1 MLSYQ
6 FSNLLGIVHNTG
18 RVLFL
23 KDDTNILLSP
33 LGNKILCLDLKYGTS
48 QTLPIEIHSNIDF
61 IDITSD
67 SKILIVVDILGY
79 CLVINFPKQIVISH
93 FNFRSKISALKISP
107 NNKFL
112 AVGIGKRVEIFEMP
126 NLIKEYE
133 PFVLYRKYTSFHNDK
148 ITSINWSYDSRFILT
163 GSKDTNVRILNLFK
177 IPGYYPYTFTG
188 HKKKI
193 ITAIFSK
200 DMNRIYSISQDGVLL
215 IWKFVEEQS
224 DEFKKHINFVKNI
237 KPKKNY
243 KFDKIN
249 KKTKNNNN
257 INIEEE
263 EEENEEEENNNNK
276 NILGL
281 NSDEEEDNENE
292 SINDG
297 NKETENIDT
306 KYYTEFEKKILKGR
320 YILEK
325 KEQFVINSKVV
336 MCEITQNIS
345 SSSLSEDNN
354 ILVLGLQNG
363 SFSIYSMN
371 NFENNYSLKISDAK
385 ISSLSINPSGKWIAF
400 GSKYLNQ
407 LFVWEWKSETYIYKQ
422 QGHMN
427 DINLIA
433 FSPEGGQL
441 ASGAED
447 GRIKV
452 FDISSS
458 NCLITFTEHTGKITG
473 LQYALNKSNLL
484 ISSSLDGTIRAYD
497 LIKYKNFRIMTT
509 PKQTQLICCSVDYSG
524 EIVAA
529 GSLDTYNIFV
539 WSIKTG
545 DLIDVLNGHTGPVSC
560 LAFSHINDILVSGS
574 WDNTVKMW
582 ELYTKKG
589 ISETYEHNSK
599 ITAIALSP
607 NDKEVAVSTLNG
619 ELYTWDIETG
629 SIKNI
634 LDTSRDIW
642 GGRLNEEKI
651 AAKNA
656 IRNKYLNSIH
666 YNLPG
671 NLLICGG
678 NSQYVLIY
686 DMQYQILIKKFVL
699 THNRSLNGLLYKLN
713 SKYDNNKTL
722 LLQENNGFDSED
734 ELEYNNKQK
743 NILPGN
749 KTSLIPEVKI
759 NCIQFSNTNRSF
771 AVGTTEGIYIYSL
784 DKSLSF
790 NKLSISIEV
799 TLKDALT
806 AWQNGNYIKGI
817 IYSIYL
823 KKVDLL
829 NKYFDTI
836 PISKV
841 QLIVEKIPFSLV
853 SPLLDYLCN
862 KLEKDIHLQF
872 IMIWINLL
880 LKKNCRQLK
889 NSKNKAVFLNLHR
902 ALNKMFRG
910 IVNIVEDNIYTIK
923 YLTEFEGNDETE
935 DNLENKEDMIVE
947 DKKDSENDNDDEIN
961 IEK

>member
-67 SKILIVVDILGY
+67 SKILIIVDILGY
-79 CLVINFPKQIVISH
+79 CLVVNFPKQIVISH
-93 FNFRSKISALKISP
+93 FNFRNKISALKISP

-112 AVGIGKRVEIFEMP
+112 AVGIGKGVQIFEMP

-133 PFVLYRKYTSFHNDK
+133 PFVLYRKYTAFHNDK

-193 ITAIFSK
+193 ITALFSK
-200 DMNRIYSISQDGVLL
+200 DMNRIYSISQDGLLL
-215 IWKFVEEQS
+215 IWKFVDEQS

-243 KFDKIN
+243 KYDKIY
-249 KKTKNNNN
+249 KKQEKN
-257 INIEEE
+257 EE
-263 EEENEEEENNNNK
+263 EEENDDDKNND

-281 NSDEEEDNENE
+281 DSDEEENDE
-292 SINDG
+292 SI
-297 NKETENIDT
+297 KEENNIDT
-306 KYYTEFEKKILKGR
+306 KYYSEFEKKILKGR
-320 YILEK
+320 FILEK

-345 SSSLSEDNN
+345 SDLSEDNN

-371 NFENNYSLKISDAK
+371 NFENKYSLKISDAK

-407 LFVWEWKSETYIYKQ
+407 LFVWEWKSESYIYKQ

-441 ASGAED
+441 ASGADD

-458 NCLITFTEHTGKITG
+458 NCLITFTDHTAKITG

-560 LAFSHINDILVSGS
+560 LAFSHINDILISGS

-619 ELYTWDIETG
+619 ELYTWDIDTG

-634 LDTSRDIW
+634 LDVSKDIW

-656 IRNKYLNSIH
+656 TRNKYLNSIH

-686 DMQYQILIKKFVL
+686 DMQYQILVKKFVL

-722 LLQENNGFDSED
+722 LQQDNNGLDSED

-749 KTSLIPEVKI
+749 KTNLIPEVKI
-759 NCIQFSNTNRSF
+759 NSIKFSNTNRSF

-799 TLKDALT
+799 TLKDALD
-806 AWQNGNYIKGI
+806 AFENNNYIKGI

-823 KKVDLL
+823 KKIDLL
-829 NKYFDTI
+829 DKYFNSI
-836 PISKV
+836 PISQV
-841 QLIVEKIPFSLV
+841 QLIVDKIPFSLV
-853 SPLLDYLCN
+853 SPLLDYLCI
-862 KLEKDIHLQF
+862 KLEKDIHLQYV
-872 IMIWINLL
+872 MIWINLL

-889 NSKNKAVFLNLHR
+889 NSKNKAVFMNLHR
-902 ALNKMFRG
+902 ALMKMFKG

-923 YLTEFEGNDETE
+923 YLTEFEGE
-935 DNLENKEDMIVE
+935 DDNKDNIGDNSEDDKIK
-947 DKKDSENDNDDEIN
+947 DKKDNDNDIEMIN
-961 IEK
+961 

>member
-67 SKILIVVDILGY
+67 SKILIIVDILGY
-79 CLVINFPKQIVISH
+79 CLVVNFPKQIVISH
-93 FNFRSKISALKISP
+93 FNFRNKISALKISP

-112 AVGIGKRVEIFEMP
+112 AVGIGKGVQIFEMP

-133 PFVLYRKYTSFHNDK
+133 PFVLYRKYTAFHNDK

-193 ITAIFSK
+193 ITALFSK
-200 DMNRIYSISQDGVLL
+200 DMNRIYSISQDGLLL
-215 IWKFVEEQS
+215 IWKFVDEQS

-243 KFDKIN
+243 KYDKIY
-249 KKTKNNNN
+249 KKHEKN
-257 INIEEE
+257 EE
-263 EEENEEEENNNNK
+263 EEENDDDKNND

-281 NSDEEEDNENE
+281 DSDEEENDE
-292 SINDG
+292 SI
-297 NKETENIDT
+297 KEENNIDT
-306 KYYTEFEKKILKGR
+306 KYYSEFEKKILKGR
-320 YILEK
+320 FILEK

-345 SSSLSEDNN
+345 SDLSEDNN

-371 NFENNYSLKISDAK
+371 NFENKYSLKISDAK

-407 LFVWEWKSETYIYKQ
+407 LFVWEWKSESYIYKQ

-441 ASGAED
+441 ASGADD

-458 NCLITFTEHTGKITG
+458 NCLITFTDHTAKITG

-560 LAFSHINDILVSGS
+560 LAFSHINDILISGS

-619 ELYTWDIETG
+619 ELYTWDIDTG

-634 LDTSRDIW
+634 LDVSKDIW

-656 IRNKYLNSIH
+656 TRNKYLNSIH

-686 DMQYQILIKKFVL
+686 DMQYQILVKKFVL

-722 LLQENNGFDSED
+722 LQQDNNGLDSED

-749 KTSLIPEVKI
+749 KTNLIPEVKI
-759 NCIQFSNTNRSF
+759 NSIKFSNTNRSF

-799 TLKDALT
+799 TLKDALD
-806 AWQNGNYIKGI
+806 AFENNNYIKGI

-823 KKVDLL
+823 KKIDLL
-829 NKYFDTI
+829 DKYFNSI
-836 PISKV
+836 PISQV
-841 QLIVEKIPFSLV
+841 QLIVDKIPFSLV
-853 SPLLDYLCN
+853 SPLLDYLCI
-862 KLEKDIHLQF
+862 KLEKDIHLQYV
-872 IMIWINLL
+872 MIWINLL

-889 NSKNKAVFLNLHR
+889 NSKNKAVFMNLHR
-902 ALNKMFRG
+902 ALMKMFKG

-923 YLTEFEGNDETE
+923 YLTEFEGE
-935 DNLENKEDMIVE
+935 DDNKDNIGDNSEDDKIK
-947 DKKDSENDNDDEIN
+947 DKKDNDNDIEMIN
-961 IEK
+961 L

>member
-1 MLSYQ
+1 M
-6 FSNLLGIVHNTG
+6 
-18 RVLFL
+18 
-23 KDDTNILLSP
+23 
-33 LGNKILCLDLKYGTS
+33 
-48 QTLPIEIHSNIDF
+48 
-61 IDITSD
+61 
-67 SKILIVVDILGY
+67 
-79 CLVINFPKQIVISH
+79 
-93 FNFRSKISALKISP
+93 KISP

-112 AVGIGKRVEIFEMP
+112 AVSINKGVQIFEMP

-133 PFVLYRKYTSFHNDK
+133 PFVLYRKYTAFHNDK
-148 ITSINWSYDSRFILT
+148 ITSINWSADSRFILT
-163 GSKDTNVRILNLFK
+163 GSKDTNVRILNVFK
-177 IPGYYPYTFTG
+177 IKGYYPFTFTG

-193 ITAIFSK
+193 ITALFSH
-200 DMNRIYSISQDGVLL
+200 DMNRIYSISQDGMML
-215 IWKFVEEQS
+215 IWKFIDERSEEFQ
-224 DEFKKHINFVKNI
+224 KHLNFVKNI
-237 KPKKNY
+237 KPKKNFKY
-243 KFDKIN
+243 DKIFKKN
-249 KKTKNNNN
+249 KKNDD
-257 INIEEE
+257 
-263 EEENEEEENNNNK
+263 NK
-276 NILGL
+276 
-281 NSDEEEDNENE
+281 DNENDNNDEKEEKNDKIISLE
-292 SINDG
+292 SEEDEKSDESEEETNDIN
-297 NKETENIDT
+297 NEKEI
-306 KYYTEFEKKILKGR
+306 KYYSEFEKKILKGR
-320 YILEK
+320 FILEK
-325 KEQFVINSKVV
+325 KEQFVTNSKVV
-336 MCEITQNIS
+336 MCEITQNIEN
-345 SSSLSEDNN
+345 EDKN

-371 NFENNYSLKISDAK
+371 NFENKYSLKISEAK

-427 DINLIA
+427 DINVIA

-441 ASGAED
+441 ASGADD
-447 GRIKV
+447 GRIKI
-452 FDISSS
+452 FDVSSS
-458 NCLITFTEHTGKITG
+458 NCLITFVEHTAKVTG
-473 LQYALNKSNLL
+473 LQYALNKSNVLV
-484 ISSSLDGTIRAYD
+484 SSSLDGTIRAYD

-509 PKQTQLICCSVDYSG
+509 PKQTQLICCSVDFSG

-539 WSIKTG
+539 WSLKTG

-599 ITAIALSP
+599 ITAVALSP

-629 SIKNI
+629 AIKNI
-634 LDTSRDIW
+634 LDVSRDIW
-642 GGRLNEEKI
+642 GGRLNDEKI
-651 AAKNA
+651 SAKNA
-656 IRNKYLNSIH
+656 TRNKFLNTIH

-686 DMQYQILIKKFVL
+686 DMQYQILVKKFVL

-713 SKYDNNKTL
+713 SKYDNNKN
-722 LLQENNGFDSED
+722 LLQNENNGLDSED
-734 ELEYNNKQK
+734 ELEYKNKQK

-749 KTSLIPEVKI
+749 KTALIPEVKI
-759 NCIQFSNTNRSF
+759 NSIQFSNTNRSF
-771 AVGTTEGIYIYSL
+771 AVGTTEGIYIFSL

-790 NKLSISIEV
+790 SKLSIGIEV
-799 TLKDALT
+799 TLKDAVD
-806 AWQNGNYIKGI
+806 AFNEGNYLKGI

-823 KKVDLL
+823 KKIDILE
-829 NKYFDTI
+829 KYFDSI

-841 QLIVEKIPFSLV
+841 QLIADKIPFNLV

-862 KLEKDIHLQF
+862 KLEKDINLQY

-889 NSKNKAVFLNLHR
+889 NSKNKAVFLNLYKS
-902 ALNKMFRG
+902 LMKVFKG
-910 IVNIVEDNIYTIK
+910 IENIVEDNIYTIK
-923 YLTEFEGNDETE
+923 YLTEFEGNEE
-935 DNLENKEDMIVE
+935 NEENKG
-947 DKKDSENDNDDEIN
+947 KDNIGEN
-961 IEK
+961 IEENKMEEEI

>member
-48 QTLPIEIHSNIDF
+48 QTIPIEIHSNIDF

-67 SKILIVVDILGY
+67 SKILIIVDILGY
-79 CLVINFPKQIVISH
+79 CLVVNFPKQIVISH
-93 FNFRSKISALKISP
+93 FNFRNKISALKISP

-112 AVGIGKRVEIFEMP
+112 AVGIGKGVQIFEMP

-133 PFVLYRKYTSFHNDK
+133 PFVLYRKYTAFHNDK

-193 ITAIFSK
+193 ITALFSK
-200 DMNRIYSISQDGVLL
+200 DMNRIYSISQDGLLL
-215 IWKFVEEQS
+215 IWKFVDEQS

-243 KFDKIN
+243 KYDKVY
-249 KKTKNNNN
+249 KKHEKN
-257 INIEEE
+257 EE
-263 EEENEEEENNNNK
+263 EEENDDDKNND

-281 NSDEEEDNENE
+281 DSDEEENDE
-292 SINDG
+292 SI
-297 NKETENIDT
+297 KEENNIDT
-306 KYYTEFEKKILKGR
+306 KYYSEFEKKILKGR
-320 YILEK
+320 FILEK

-345 SSSLSEDNN
+345 SELSEDNN

-371 NFENNYSLKISDAK
+371 NFENKYSLKISDAK

-407 LFVWEWKSETYIYKQ
+407 LFVWEWKSESYIYKQ

-441 ASGAED
+441 ASGADD

-458 NCLITFTEHTGKITG
+458 NCLITFTDHTAKITG

-560 LAFSHINDILVSGS
+560 LAFSHINDILISGS

-619 ELYTWDIETG
+619 ELYTWDIDTG

-634 LDTSRDIW
+634 LDVSKDIW

-656 IRNKYLNSIH
+656 TRNKYLNSIH

-686 DMQYQILIKKFVL
+686 DMQYQILVKKFVL

-722 LLQENNGFDSED
+722 LQQDNNGLDSED

-749 KTSLIPEVKI
+749 KTNLIPEVKI
-759 NCIQFSNTNRSF
+759 NSIKFSNTNRSF

-799 TLKDALT
+799 TLKDALD
-806 AWQNGNYIKGI
+806 AFENNNYIKGI

-823 KKVDLL
+823 KKIDLL
-829 NKYFDTI
+829 DKYFNSI
-836 PISKV
+836 PISQV
-841 QLIVEKIPFSLV
+841 QLIVDKIPFSLV
-853 SPLLDYLCN
+853 SPLLDYLCI

-872 IMIWINLL
+872 VMIWINLL

-889 NSKNKAVFLNLHR
+889 NSKNKAVFMNLHR
-902 ALNKMFRG
+902 ALMKMFKG

-923 YLTEFEGNDETE
+923 YLTEFEGEDDNKDNIE
-935 DNLENKEDMIVE
+935 DNSEDDKIK
-947 DKKDSENDNDDEIN
+947 DKKDNDND
-961 IEK
+961 IEMIY

>member
-33 LGNKILCLDLKYGTS
+33 LGNKILCLDLNYGTS

-67 SKILIVVDILGY
+67 SKILIIVDILGY
-79 CLVINFPKQIVISH
+79 CLVVNFPKQIVISH
-93 FNFRSKISALKISP
+93 FNFRDKISALKISP

-112 AVGIGKRVEIFEMP
+112 AVGIGKGVEIFEMP

-133 PFVLYRKYTSFHNDK
+133 PFVLYRKYTVFHNDK
-148 ITSINWSYDSRFILT
+148 ITSINWSFDSRFILT

-200 DMNRIYSISQDGVLL
+200 DMNRIYSISQDGLLL
-215 IWKFVEEQS
+215 IWKFVDEQS
-224 DEFKKHINFVKNI
+224 EEFKKHINFVKNI

-243 KFDKIN
+243 KYDKIYKKN
-249 KKTKNNNN
+249 KNKNDEDD
-257 INIEEE
+257 EERE
-263 EEENEEEENNNNK
+263 EKEEENDND

-281 NSDEEEDNENE
+281 NEDEEESENSKE
-292 SINDG
+292 EKND
-297 NKETENIDT
+297 IDT
-306 KYYTEFEKKILKGR
+306 KYYTEFEKKILTGR
-320 YILEK
+320 FILEK
-325 KEQFVINSKVV
+325 KEQFIINSKVV
-336 MCEITQNIS
+336 MCEITQNIPS
-345 SSSLSEDNN
+345 TLSDDNN

-371 NFENNYSLKISDAK
+371 NFENKYSLKISDAK
-385 ISSLSINPSGKWIAF
+385 ISSISVNPSGKWIAF

-407 LFVWEWKSETYIYKQ
+407 LLVWEWKSETYIYKQ

-427 DINLIA
+427 DISLIA

-447 GRIKV
+447 GRIKI

-458 NCLITFTEHTGKITG
+458 NCLITFTEHTSKITG

-529 GSLDTYNIFV
+529 GSLNTYNIFV

-629 SIKNI
+629 AIKNI
-634 LDTSRDIW
+634 LDVSRDIW

-656 IRNKYLNSIH
+656 TRNKYLNSIH

-686 DMQYQILIKKFVL
+686 DMQYQILVKKFVL

-722 LLQENNGFDSED
+722 LQQENNGLDSED
-734 ELEYNNKQK
+734 ELEYNKKQK

-749 KTSLIPEVKI
+749 KNALIPEVKI
-759 NCIQFSNTNRSF
+759 NSIKFSNTNRSF
-771 AVGTTEGIYIYSL
+771 AVGTSEGIYIYSL

-799 TLKDALT
+799 TLKDAIE
-806 AWQNGNYIKGI
+806 AFEKGNYTKGI

-823 KKVDLL
+823 KKIDLL
-829 NKYFDTI
+829 NEYFDLI

-841 QLIVEKIPFSLV
+841 QLIVDKIPFSLV

-862 KLEKDIHLQF
+862 KLEKDIHLQY

-880 LKKNCRQLK
+880 MKKNCRQLR
-889 NSKNKAVFLNLHR
+889 NNKNKAVFLNLHR
-902 ALNKMFRG
+902 ALMKIFKG
-910 IVNIVEDNIYTIK
+910 IENIVEDNIYTIK
-923 YLTEFEGNDETE
+923 YLTEFEGEDETGDNIDNKGDINTE
-935 DNLENKEDMIVE
+935 DNHHDKIKETNE
-947 DKKDSENDNDDEIN
+947 
-961 IEK
+961 

>member
-23 KDDTNILLSP
+23 KDDTDILLSP

-48 QTLPIEIHSNIDF
+48 QTLPIEIHSNIDY

-67 SKILIVVDILGY
+67 SKILIVVDVLGY
-79 CLVINFPKQIVISH
+79 CLVVNFPKQIVISH
-93 FNFRSKISALKISP
+93 FNFRSKINGLKISP

-112 AVGIGKRVEIFEMP
+112 AVSINKGVQIFEMP

-133 PFVLYRKYTSFHNDK
+133 PFVLYRKYTAFHNDK
-148 ITSINWSYDSRFILT
+148 ITSINWSADSRFILT

-177 IPGYYPYTFTG
+177 IPGYYPFTFTG

-193 ITAIFSK
+193 ITALFSH
-200 DMNRIYSISQDGVLL
+200 DMNRIYSISQDGLML
-215 IWKFVEEQS
+215 IWKFIDERSEEFQ
-224 DEFKKHINFVKNI
+224 KHINFVKNI
-237 KPKKNY
+237 KPKKNFKY
-243 KFDKIN
+243 DKIY
-249 KKTKNNNN
+249 KKKEKAN
-257 INIEEE
+257 
-263 EEENEEEENNNNK
+263 EENEDGEEKNDNMISLDSEEDEKSDDEEENNNT
-276 NILGL
+276 I
-281 NSDEEEDNENE
+281 NENE
-292 SINDG
+292 I
-297 NKETENIDT
+297 
-306 KYYTEFEKKILKGR
+306 KYYSEFERKILKGR
-320 YILEK
+320 FILEK
-325 KEQFVINSKVV
+325 KEQFVTNSKVV
-336 MCEITQNIS
+336 MCEITQNI
-345 SSSLSEDNN
+345 DDADKN

-371 NFENNYSLKISDAK
+371 NFENKYSLKISEAK

-407 LFVWEWKSETYIYKQ
+407 LFVWEWKSESYIYKQ

-427 DINLIA
+427 DINIIA
-433 FSPEGGQL
+433 YSPEGGQL

-447 GRIKV
+447 GRIKI

-458 NCLITFTEHTGKITG
+458 NCLITFMDHTAKVTG
-473 LQYALNKSNLL
+473 LQYALNKSNVLV
-484 ISSSLDGTIRAYD
+484 SSSLDGTIRAYD

-539 WSIKTG
+539 WSLKTG
-545 DLIDVLNGHTGPVSC
+545 DLIDVLNGHTAPVSC
-560 LAFSHINDILVSGS
+560 LAFSHINDILISGS

-599 ITAIALSP
+599 ITAVALSP

-634 LDTSRDIW
+634 LDVSRDIW
-642 GGRLNEEKI
+642 GGRLNDEKI
-651 AAKNA
+651 SAKNA
-656 IRNKYLNSIH
+656 TRNKYLNTIH

-686 DMQYQILIKKFVL
+686 DMQYQILVKKFVL

-722 LLQENNGFDSED
+722 LQRENNGLDSED
-734 ELEYNNKQK
+734 ELEYTNKQK
-743 NILPGN
+743 SILPGN
-749 KTSLIPEVKI
+749 KSALVPEVKI
-759 NCIQFSNTNRSF
+759 NSIKFSNTNRSF
-771 AVGTTEGIYIYSL
+771 AVGTTEGVYIFSL

-790 NKLSISIEV
+790 SKLSIGIEV
-799 TLKDALT
+799 TLKDAIDAFT
-806 AWQNGNYIKGI
+806 EGNYAKGI
-817 IYSIYL
+817 IFSLYL
-823 KKVDLL
+823 KKIDILD
-829 NKYFDTI
+829 KYFDCI

-841 QLIVEKIPFSLV
+841 QLIADKMPFDLV

-862 KLEKDIHLQF
+862 KLEKDVNVQYV
-872 IMIWINLL
+872 MIWIHLL

-889 NSKNKAVFLNLHR
+889 NSKNKAVFLNLHKS
-902 ALNKMFRG
+902 LMKIFKG
-910 IVNIVEDNIYTIK
+910 IENIVEDNIYTIK
-923 YLTEFEGNDETE
+923 YLTEFEGNENE
-935 DNLENKEDMIVE
+935 ESKEQKEENKI
-947 DKKDSENDNDDEIN
+947 DE
-961 IEK
+961 E

>member
-67 SKILIVVDILGY
+67 SKILIIVDILGY
-79 CLVINFPKQIVISH
+79 CLVVNFPKQIVISH
-93 FNFRSKISALKISP
+93 FNFRNKISALKISP

-112 AVGIGKRVEIFEMP
+112 AVGIGKGVQIFEMP

-133 PFVLYRKYTSFHNDK
+133 PFVLYRKYTAFHNDK

-193 ITAIFSK
+193 ITALFSK
-200 DMNRIYSISQDGVLL
+200 DMNRIYSISQDGLLL
-215 IWKFVEEQS
+215 IWKFVDEQS

-243 KFDKIN
+243 KYDKVY
-249 KKTKNNNN
+249 KKHEKN
-257 INIEEE
+257 EE
-263 EEENEEEENNNNK
+263 EEENDDDKNND

-281 NSDEEEDNENE
+281 DSDEEENDE
-292 SINDG
+292 SI
-297 NKETENIDT
+297 KEENNIDT
-306 KYYTEFEKKILKGR
+306 KYYSEFEKKILKGR
-320 YILEK
+320 FILEK

-345 SSSLSEDNN
+345 SELSEDNN

-371 NFENNYSLKISDAK
+371 NFENKYSLKISDAK

-407 LFVWEWKSETYIYKQ
+407 LFVWEWKSESYIYKQ

-441 ASGAED
+441 ASGADD

-458 NCLITFTEHTGKITG
+458 NCLITFTDHTAKITG

-560 LAFSHINDILVSGS
+560 LAFSHINDILISGS

-619 ELYTWDIETG
+619 ELYTWDIDTG

-634 LDTSRDIW
+634 LDVSKDIW

-656 IRNKYLNSIH
+656 TRNKYLNSIH

-722 LLQENNGFDSED
+722 LQQDNNGLDSED

-749 KTSLIPEVKI
+749 KTNLIPEVKI
-759 NCIQFSNTNRSF
+759 NSIKFSNTNRSF

-799 TLKDALT
+799 TLKDALD
-806 AWQNGNYIKGI
+806 AFENNNYIKGI

-823 KKVDLL
+823 KKIDLL
-829 NKYFDTI
+829 DKYFNSI
-836 PISKV
+836 PISQV
-841 QLIVEKIPFSLV
+841 QLIVDKIPFSLV
-853 SPLLDYLCN
+853 SPLLDYLCI
-862 KLEKDIHLQF
+862 KLEKDIHLQYV
-872 IMIWINLL
+872 MIWINLL

-889 NSKNKAVFLNLHR
+889 NSKNKAVFMNLHR
-902 ALNKMFRG
+902 ALMKMFKG

-923 YLTEFEGNDETE
+923 YLTEFEGEDDNKDNIE
-935 DNLENKEDMIVE
+935 DNSEDDKIK
-947 DKKDSENDNDDEIN
+947 DKKDNDNDIEMIN
-961 IEK
+961 L

>member
-18 RVLFL
+18 RILFL

-33 LGNKILCLDLKYGTS
+33 IGNKILCLDLKYGTS
-48 QTLPIEIHSNIDF
+48 QTLPIEIHSNIDY

-67 SKILIVVDILGY
+67 SKILIIVDILGY
-79 CLVINFPKQIVISH
+79 CLAVNFPKQIVISH
-93 FNFRSKISALKISP
+93 FNFRSKINGMKISP

-112 AVGIGKRVEIFEMP
+112 AVSINKGVQIFEMP

-133 PFVLYRKYTSFHNDK
+133 PFVLYRKYTAFHNDK
-148 ITSINWSYDSRFILT
+148 ITSINWSADSRFILT
-163 GSKDTNVRILNLFK
+163 GSKDTNVRILNVFK
-177 IPGYYPYTFTG
+177 IKGYYPFTFTG

-193 ITAIFSK
+193 ITALFSH
-200 DMNRIYSISQDGVLL
+200 DMNRIYSISQDGMML
-215 IWKFVEEQS
+215 IWKFIDERSEEFQ
-224 DEFKKHINFVKNI
+224 KHLNFVKNI
-237 KPKKNY
+237 KPKKNFKY
-243 KFDKIN
+243 DKIFKKKKKNDDN
-249 KKTKNNNN
+249 K
-257 INIEEE
+257 
-263 EEENEEEENNNNK
+263 
-276 NILGL
+276 
-281 NSDEEEDNENE
+281 DNENDNNDEKEEKNDKIISLE
-292 SINDG
+292 SEEDEKSDESEEETNDIN
-297 NKETENIDT
+297 NEKEI
-306 KYYTEFEKKILKGR
+306 KYYSEFEKKILKGR
-320 YILEK
+320 FILEK
-325 KEQFVINSKVV
+325 KEQFVTNSKVV
-336 MCEITQNIS
+336 MCEITQNIEN
-345 SSSLSEDNN
+345 EDKN

-371 NFENNYSLKISDAK
+371 NFENKYSLKISEAK

-427 DINLIA
+427 DINVIA

-441 ASGAED
+441 ASGADD
-447 GRIKV
+447 GRIKI
-452 FDISSS
+452 FDVSSS
-458 NCLITFTEHTGKITG
+458 NCLITFVEHTAKVTG
-473 LQYALNKSNLL
+473 LQYALNKSNVLV
-484 ISSSLDGTIRAYD
+484 SSSLDGTIRAYD

-509 PKQTQLICCSVDYSG
+509 PKQTQLICCSVDFSG

-539 WSIKTG
+539 WSLKTG

-599 ITAIALSP
+599 ITAVALSP

-629 SIKNI
+629 AIKNI
-634 LDTSRDIW
+634 LDVSRDIW
-642 GGRLNEEKI
+642 GGRLNDEKI
-651 AAKNA
+651 SAKNA
-656 IRNKYLNSIH
+656 ARNKFLNTIH

-686 DMQYQILIKKFVL
+686 DMQYQILVKKFVL

-713 SKYDNNKTL
+713 SKYDNNKN
-722 LLQENNGFDSED
+722 LLQNENNGLDSED
-734 ELEYNNKQK
+734 ELEYKNKQK

-749 KTSLIPEVKI
+749 KTALIPEVKI
-759 NCIQFSNTNRSF
+759 NSIQFSNTNRSF
-771 AVGTTEGIYIYSL
+771 AVGTTEGIYIFSL

-790 NKLSISIEV
+790 SKLSIGIEV
-799 TLKDALT
+799 TLKDAVD
-806 AWQNGNYIKGI
+806 AFNEGNYLKGI

-823 KKVDLL
+823 KKIDILE
-829 NKYFDTI
+829 KYFDSI

-841 QLIVEKIPFSLV
+841 QLIADKIPFNLV

-862 KLEKDIHLQF
+862 KLEKDINLQY

-889 NSKNKAVFLNLHR
+889 NSKNKAVFLNLYKS
-902 ALNKMFRG
+902 LMKVFKG
-910 IVNIVEDNIYTIK
+910 IENIVEDNIYTIK
-923 YLTEFEGNDETE
+923 YLTEFEGNEE
-935 DNLENKEDMIVE
+935 NEENKG
-947 DKKDSENDNDDEIN
+947 KDNIGEN
-961 IEK
+961 IEENKIEEEI

>member
-23 KDDTNILLSP
+23 KDDTDILLSP

-48 QTLPIEIHSNIDF
+48 QTLPIEIHSNIDY

-67 SKILIVVDILGY
+67 SKILIVVDVLGY
-79 CLVINFPKQIVISH
+79 CLVVNFPKQIVISH
-93 FNFRSKISALKISP
+93 FNFRSKINGLKISP

-112 AVGIGKRVEIFEMP
+112 AVSINKGVQIFEMP

-133 PFVLYRKYTSFHNDK
+133 PFVLYRKYTAFHNDK
-148 ITSINWSYDSRFILT
+148 ITSINWSADSRFILT

-177 IPGYYPYTFTG
+177 IPGYYPFTFTG

-193 ITAIFSK
+193 ITALFSH
-200 DMNRIYSISQDGVLL
+200 DMNRIYSISQDGLML
-215 IWKFVEEQS
+215 IWKFIDERSEEFQ
-224 DEFKKHINFVKNI
+224 KHINFVKNI
-237 KPKKNY
+237 KPKKNFKY
-243 KFDKIN
+243 DKIY
-249 KKTKNNNN
+249 KKKEKEKANEDNEEGEGEEKNNNM
-257 INIEEE
+257 ISLDSEEDE
-263 EEENEEEENNNNK
+263 KSDEEEENNNNT
-276 NILGL
+276 I
-281 NSDEEEDNENE
+281 NENE
-292 SINDG
+292 I
-297 NKETENIDT
+297 
-306 KYYTEFEKKILKGR
+306 KYYSEFEKKILKGR
-320 YILEK
+320 FILEK
-325 KEQFVINSKVV
+325 KEQFVTNSKVV
-336 MCEITQNIS
+336 MCEITQNIDDS
-345 SSSLSEDNN
+345 DKN
-354 ILVLGLQNG
+354 ILVLGHQNG

-371 NFENNYSLKISDAK
+371 NFENKYSLKISEAK

-407 LFVWEWKSETYIYKQ
+407 LFVWEWKSESYIYKQ

-427 DINLIA
+427 DINIIA
-433 FSPEGGQL
+433 YSPEGGQL

-447 GRIKV
+447 GRIKI

-458 NCLITFTEHTGKITG
+458 NCLITFMDHTAKVTG
-473 LQYALNKSNLL
+473 LQYALNKSNVLV
-484 ISSSLDGTIRAYD
+484 SSSLDGTIRAYD

-539 WSIKTG
+539 WSLKTG
-545 DLIDVLNGHTGPVSC
+545 DLIDVLNGHTAPVSC
-560 LAFSHINDILVSGS
+560 LAFSHINDILISGS

-599 ITAIALSP
+599 ITAVALSP

-634 LDTSRDIW
+634 LDVSRDIW
-642 GGRLNEEKI
+642 GGRLNDEKI
-651 AAKNA
+651 SAKNA
-656 IRNKYLNSIH
+656 TRNKYLNTIH

-686 DMQYQILIKKFVL
+686 DMQYQILVKKFVL

-722 LLQENNGFDSED
+722 LQRENNGLDSED
-734 ELEYNNKQK
+734 ELEYTNKQK

-749 KTSLIPEVKI
+749 KTSLVPEVKI
-759 NCIQFSNTNRSF
+759 NSIKFSNTNRSF
-771 AVGTTEGIYIYSL
+771 AVGTTEGVYIFSL

-790 NKLSISIEV
+790 SKLSIGIEV
-799 TLKDALT
+799 TLKDAID
-806 AWQNGNYIKGI
+806 AFIDGNYTKGI
-817 IYSIYL
+817 IYSLYL
-823 KKVDLL
+823 KKIDILD
-829 NKYFDTI
+829 KYFDCI

-841 QLIVEKIPFSLV
+841 QLIADKMPFDLV

-862 KLEKDIHLQF
+862 KLEKDVNVQYV
-872 IMIWINLL
+872 MIWIHLL

-889 NSKNKAVFLNLHR
+889 NSKNKAVFLNLHKS
-902 ALNKMFRG
+902 LMKIFKG
-910 IVNIVEDNIYTIK
+910 IENIVEDNIYTIK
-923 YLTEFEGNDETE
+923 YLTEFEGNENEKEETKE
-935 DNLENKEDMIVE
+935 QKEENKI
-947 DKKDSENDNDDEIN
+947 DE
-961 IEK
+961 E

>member
-67 SKILIVVDILGY
+67 SKILIIVDILGY
-79 CLVINFPKQIVISH
+79 CLVVNFPKQIVISH
-93 FNFRSKISALKISP
+93 FNFRNKISALKISP

-112 AVGIGKRVEIFEMP
+112 AVGIGKGVQIFEMP

-133 PFVLYRKYTSFHNDK
+133 PFVLYRKYTAFHNDK

-193 ITAIFSK
+193 ITALFSK
-200 DMNRIYSISQDGVLL
+200 DMNRIYSVSQDGLLL
-215 IWKFVEEQS
+215 IWKFVDEQS

-243 KFDKIN
+243 KYDKIY
-249 KKTKNNNN
+249 KKHEKN
-257 INIEEE
+257 EE
-263 EEENEEEENNNNK
+263 EEENDDDKNND

-281 NSDEEEDNENE
+281 DSDEEENDE
-292 SINDG
+292 SI
-297 NKETENIDT
+297 KEENIIDT
-306 KYYTEFEKKILKGR
+306 KYYSEFEKKILKGR
-320 YILEK
+320 FILEK

-345 SSSLSEDNN
+345 SELSEDNN

-371 NFENNYSLKISDAK
+371 NFENKYSLKISDAK

-407 LFVWEWKSETYIYKQ
+407 LFVWEWKSESYIYKQ

-441 ASGAED
+441 ASGADD

-458 NCLITFTEHTGKITG
+458 NCLITFTDHTAKITG

-560 LAFSHINDILVSGS
+560 LAFSHINDILISGS

-619 ELYTWDIETG
+619 ELYTWDIDTG

-634 LDTSRDIW
+634 LDVSKDIW

-656 IRNKYLNSIH
+656 TRNKYLNSIH

-686 DMQYQILIKKFVL
+686 DMQYQILVKKFVL

-722 LLQENNGFDSED
+722 LQQDNNGLDSED

-749 KTSLIPEVKI
+749 KTNLIPEVKI
-759 NCIQFSNTNRSF
+759 NSIKFSNTNRSF

-799 TLKDALT
+799 TLKDALD
-806 AWQNGNYIKGI
+806 AFENNNYIKGI

-823 KKVDLL
+823 KKIDLL
-829 NKYFDTI
+829 DKYFNSI
-836 PISKV
+836 PISQV
-841 QLIVEKIPFSLV
+841 QLIVDKIPFSLV
-853 SPLLDYLCN
+853 SPLLDYLCI
-862 KLEKDIHLQF
+862 KLEKDIHLQY

-889 NSKNKAVFLNLHR
+889 NSKNKAVFMNLHR
-902 ALNKMFRG
+902 ALMKMFKG

-923 YLTEFEGNDETE
+923 YLTEFEGEDDNKDNIE
-935 DNLENKEDMIVE
+935 DNSEDDKIK
-947 DKKDSENDNDDEIN
+947 DKKDNDNDIEMIN
-961 IEK
+961 

>member
-48 QTLPIEIHSNIDF
+48 QTLPIEIHSNIDY

-67 SKILIVVDILGY
+67 SKILIIVDILGY
-79 CLVINFPKQIVISH
+79 CFVVNFPKQIIISH
-93 FNFRSKISALKISP
+93 FNFRSKINGMKISP

-112 AVGIGKRVEIFEMP
+112 AVSINKGIQIFEMP

-133 PFVLYRKYTSFHNDK
+133 PFVLCRKYTAFHNDK
-148 ITSINWSYDSRFILT
+148 ITSINWSADSRFILT
-163 GSKDTNVRILNLFK
+163 GSKDTNVRILNVFK
-177 IPGYYPYTFTG
+177 IKGYYPFTFTG

-193 ITAIFSK
+193 ILASFSR
-200 DMNRIYSISQDGVLL
+200 DMNRIYSIGQDGLML
-215 IWKFVEEQS
+215 IWKFIDERSE
-224 DEFKKHINFVKNI
+224 EFKKHLNFVKNI
-237 KPKKNY
+237 KPKKNFKY
-243 KFDKIN
+243 DKIY
-249 KKTKNNNN
+249 KKKKKSD
-257 INIEEE
+257 
-263 EEENEEEENNNNK
+263 ENEEEEK
-276 NILGL
+276 NEKIISLESEEEGEKSYE
-281 NSDEEEDNENE
+281 SDEEENNY
-292 SINDG
+292 INNG
-297 NKETENIDT
+297 KEI
-306 KYYTEFEKKILKGR
+306 KYYSEFEKKILKGR
-320 YILEK
+320 FILEK
-325 KEQFVINSKVV
+325 KEQFVTNSKVV
-336 MCEITQNIS
+336 MCEITQNIEN
-345 SSSLSEDNN
+345 EDKN

-371 NFENNYSLKISDAK
+371 NFENKYSLKISEAK

-427 DINLIA
+427 DINVIA
-433 FSPEGGQL
+433 YSPEGGQL
-441 ASGAED
+441 ASGADD
-447 GRIKV
+447 GRIKI

-458 NCLITFTEHTGKITG
+458 NCLITFIEHTAKVTG
-473 LQYALNKSNLL
+473 LQYALNKSNVLV
-484 ISSSLDGTIRAYD
+484 SSSLDGTIRAYD

-509 PKQTQLICCSVDYSG
+509 PKQTQLICCSVDFSG

-529 GSLDTYNIFV
+529 GSLDTYNVFV
-539 WSIKTG
+539 WSLKTG

-629 SIKNI
+629 AIKNI
-634 LDTSRDIW
+634 LDVSRDIW
-642 GGRLNEEKI
+642 GGRLNDEKI
-651 AAKNA
+651 SAKNA
-656 IRNKYLNSIH
+656 TRNKYLNSIN

-678 NSQYVLIY
+678 NSQYALIY
-686 DMQYQILIKKFVL
+686 DMQYQILVKKFVL

-713 SKYDNNKTL
+713 SKYDNNKN
-722 LLQENNGFDSED
+722 LLQSENNGFDSED
-734 ELEYNNKQK
+734 ELEFRNRQK
-743 NILPGN
+743 NILPGE
-749 KTSLIPEVKI
+749 KSALVPEVKI
-759 NCIQFSNTNRSF
+759 NSIQFSNTNRSF
-771 AVGTTEGIYIYSL
+771 AVGTTDGIYIFSL

-790 NKLSISIEV
+790 NKLSIGLEV
-799 TLKDALT
+799 TLKDVVDAF
-806 AWQNGNYIKGI
+806 NEGNYIKGI

-823 KKVDLL
+823 KKIEILE
-829 NKYFDTI
+829 KYFDSI
-836 PISKV
+836 PISNV
-841 QLIVEKIPFSLV
+841 QLIAEKIPFNLV

-862 KLEKDIHLQF
+862 KLEKDTNVQY
-872 IMIWINLL
+872 IMIWIHLL
-880 LKKNCRQLK
+880 LKKYCRQLK
-889 NSKNKAVFLNLHR
+889 NSKNKAVFLNLHKS
-902 ALNKMFRG
+902 LMKIFKG
-910 IVNIVEDNIYTIK
+910 IENIVEDNIYTIK
-923 YLTEFEGNDETE
+923 YLTEFEGNDEKT
-935 DNLENKEDMIVE
+935 NKNKI
-947 DKKDSENDNDDEIN
+947 
-961 IEK
+961 